1 MRPEGP
7 LLPWQRAMVFYM
19 LFPNPHPRPTLP
31 RGPWRPVVIGGSHFC
46 FPQQPVCVCVSVLSV
61 LFILYVSLAL
71 MAMAA
76 AVLLTCSSPNP
87 VSVCEASRYPATR
100 GIGLSLPPHPE
111 DGKKKRERTRTYV
124 RFSPYSGRLLDHS
137 DLSGRQ
143 KAQNRICQGLIRQQL
158 SYRGMLSLALAHCAQ
173 KPKPSSP
180 SNGSPPL
187 DPDLFHVAS
196 PPPRSV
202 NFPLP
207 RGALFKEMFPDLP
220 PFVAPEVGVCIHLL
234 F

>member
-1 MRPEGP
+1 MAASDGILHAFSQPPSPSDTPPWPMAPRRHWGLP
-7 LLPWQRAMVFYM
+7 LLLP
-19 LFPNPHPRPTLP
+19 PTT
-31 RGPWRPVVIGGSHFC
+31 G
-46 FPQQPVCVCVSVLSV
+46 VCVCVYVLSV

-76 AVLLTCSSPNP
+76 AVLFTCSSPNP

-158 SYRGMLSLALAHCAQ
+158 SYRGTLSLALAHCAQ

-180 SNGSPPL
+180 SNGSPP
-187 DPDLFHVAS
+187 PSTRICFT
-196 PPPRSV
+196 
-202 NFPLP
+202 
-207 RGALFKEMFPDLP
+207 LP
-220 PFVAPEVGVCIHLL
+220 PHHPVA
-234 F
+234 